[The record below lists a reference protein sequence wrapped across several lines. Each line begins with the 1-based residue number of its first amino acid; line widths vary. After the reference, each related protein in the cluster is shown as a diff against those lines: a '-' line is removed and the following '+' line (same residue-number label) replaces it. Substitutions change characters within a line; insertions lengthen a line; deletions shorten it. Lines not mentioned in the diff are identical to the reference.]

1 MNITAEQIATEIR
14 RHSRQ
19 LVRELTIVNGS
30 YLDTGYTISQCHVMF
45 ELSLNTSLN
54 LMELSEALLTD
65 KSNTSRTVKK
75 LVEIGLVNA
84 EKVSTDQRQKRFS
97 LTQRGVKAL
106 RGITSLAN
114 KQVETALENLSQQ
127 QRLRVIDG
135 MQLYASAL
143 RNARM
148 QADYAIRPIQK
159 QDNSQ
164 VARVIRDVMTE
175 YKAVG
180 SGYSIGDAEVDD
192 MYSHYRDQQSC
203 FYVIVREGEVF
214 GCGGIAP
221 LQGGDQWTCELRKM
235 YCRSEI
241 RGIGLGRRLLM
252 LLLQQARER
261 GFRTCYLETLDRMW
275 RANELYQRSGFKLLA
290 GPLGQTG
297 HRSCDRWYALDLQQ
311 PGEES

>member
-114 KQVETALENLSQQ
+114 KQVETALENLSQE

-143 RNARM
+143 SLENGVRYRKPE
-148 QADYAIRPIQK
+148 RP
-159 QDNSQ
+159 
-164 VARVIRDVMTE
+164 E
-175 YKAVG
+175 G
-180 SGYSIGDAEVDD
+180 
-192 MYSHYRDQQSC
+192 C
-203 FYVIVREGEVF
+203 FAFSVPDPVF
-214 GCGGIAP
+214 P
-221 LQGGDQWTCELRKM
+221 
-235 YCRSEI
+235 
-241 RGIGLGRRLLM
+241 
-252 LLLQQARER
+252 
-261 GFRTCYLETLDRMW
+261 
-275 RANELYQRSGFKLLA
+275 ANPKS
-290 GPLGQTG
+290 
-297 HRSCDRWYALDLQQ
+297 
-311 PGEES
+311 